1 MAVQTAERGRWQV
14 EILDLSGVLE
24 PDNPEAC
31 AGALR
36 WSPRRDQ
43 AGADHCQ
50 SAGEPCL
57 TGCGGS
63 GLRPQTAISSALQRS
78 ADSRR
83 WPAMSDRWLVSIASR
98 NGRERIELVDL
109 SSGQPV
115 PLPGLNQADAQP
127 VSVSV
132 SADGNRIALVRRR
145 NGQTELNLYRRNVGL
160 LQRLPLDPAGVPR
173 DVSIDGSG
181 RLLAVQVS
189 RRGRWDVDLIRLP

>member
-1 MAVQTAERGRWQV
+1 MTRAER
-14 EILDLSGVLE
+14 IIASLLASL
-24 PDNPEAC
+24 A
-31 AGALR
+31 
-36 WSPRRDQ
+36 
-43 AGADHCQ
+43 
-50 SAGEPCL
+50 L

-109 SSGQPV
+109 SNGQPV

-160 LQRLPLDPAGVPR
+160 LQRLPLEPAGVPR
-173 DVSIDGSG
+173 DVSLDGSG